1 MINKMESSVTL
12 EHKKYFQVHS
22 KIINKT
28 QSMVRKSK
36 KKMIHNNKSE
46 RKEEI

>member
-1 MINKMESSVTL
+1 MINEMSEIVSF
-12 EHKKYFQVHS
+12 ERICYFKEHS

-36 KKMIHNNKSE
+36 KKNESQ
-46 RKEEI
+46 

>member
-1 MINKMESSVTL
+1 MESSVNL
-12 EHKKYFQVHS
+12 EHKEYFQVHS

-36 KKMIHNNKSE
+36 KKMNHINKSE

>member
-1 MINKMESSVTL
+1 MTNEMSVIVSF
-12 EHKKYFQVHS
+12 ERCYFKEHS

-36 KKMIHNNKSE
+36 KKNESQ
-46 RKEEI
+46 